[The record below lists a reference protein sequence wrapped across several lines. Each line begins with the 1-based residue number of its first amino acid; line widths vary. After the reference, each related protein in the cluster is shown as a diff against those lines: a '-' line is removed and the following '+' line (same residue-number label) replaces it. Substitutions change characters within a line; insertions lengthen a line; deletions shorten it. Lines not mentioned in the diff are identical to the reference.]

1 MKLTTKGRYA
11 VSALLDLAEQG
22 EGAVVCLNDI
32 ASRQAIS
39 LSYLEQ
45 LFSKMKKSGIVSSR
59 RGIQGGYQ
67 FVKTADQISVFEVS
81 QAVEGSLSA
90 TQCDGLANCKSGSQC
105 NAHDLWHGLS
115 EQIEQYLTQI
125 KLSSLV
131 QSEVQQIQIKPSPH
145 FS

>member
-67 FVKTADQISVFEVS
+67 FVKTADQISVFE
-81 QAVEGSLSA
+81 GSLSA

>member
-45 LFSKMKKSGIVSSR
+45 LFSKMKKNGIVIVSCA
-59 RGIQGGYQ
+59 Q
-67 FVKTADQISVFEVS
+67 FD
-81 QAVEGSLSA
+81 LSFA
-90 TQCDGLANCKSGSQC
+90 
-105 NAHDLWHGLS
+105 
-115 EQIEQYLTQI
+115 
-125 KLSSLV
+125 
-131 QSEVQQIQIKPSPH
+131 
-145 FS
+145 